1 MASTSMHHPTTHVA
15 HRAEPM
21 TLASISEGAAYWL
34 SLFGVYLSVGY
45 MMWSGAAEKLFVG
58 NIAMP
63 APLAKTFGA
72 TWLGSLVGV
81 DLLWATLGAI
91 ELVIGLVMLASLV
104 RGEFLPSRSK
114 LLLQVSLAMS
124 LALFGI
130 FVFGQSVVGNFAG
143 TLSAFTYLG
152 LTILVMAL
160 VANLPP
166 NRGPHWLEREEQE
179 AVDEAPGP
187 E

>member
-1 MASTSMHHPTTHVA
+1 MHHPTTHVA

-21 TLASISEGAAYWL
+21 TLASISESVAYWL

-45 MMWSGAAEKLFVG
+45 MMWSGAAEKLFAG
-58 NIAMP
+58 SIAMP
-63 APLAKTFGA
+63 PPLAKTFGA
-72 TWLGSLVGV
+72 TWLGKLVGV
-81 DLLWATLGAI
+81 DLLWGTLGAI
-91 ELVIGLVMLASLV
+91 ELVIALVMLASLV

-130 FVFGQSVVGNFAG
+130 MAFGQTIVANFAG
-143 TLSAFTYLG
+143 TLSAYTYFG

-166 NRGPHWLEREEQE
+166 NRALHWLEREEQE
-179 AVDEAPGP
+179 VVDETP
-187 E
+187 ESG